1 MIKWGFTEEGFS
13 IQTRQGRKTDFT
25 SIGNKVL
32 RMAKLRERC
41 LEGEY
46 EKDTQGDDG
55 VRRHTQLMGLR
66 QSIGSLDK
74 LTIINTNDYERLSQY
89 LLKGR

>member
-1 MIKWGFTEEGFS
+1 MIKWGYTEEGFS
-13 IQTRQGRKTDFT
+13 IQNRQGRRRDFT

-46 EKDTQGDDG
+46 EKDTQGEEKKMHREMMRYGDI
-55 VRRHTQLMGLR
+55 
-66 QSIGSLDK
+66 SSLWV
-74 LTIINTNDYERLSQY
+74 LGNS
-89 LLKGR
+89 